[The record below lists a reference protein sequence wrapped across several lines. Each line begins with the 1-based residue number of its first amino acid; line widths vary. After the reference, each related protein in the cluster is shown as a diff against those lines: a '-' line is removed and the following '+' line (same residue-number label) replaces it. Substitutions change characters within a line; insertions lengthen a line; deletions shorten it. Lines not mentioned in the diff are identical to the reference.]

1 MINTEKEY
9 MINRIIKEEKERI
22 EYYKKLGDIEFA
34 KRLEIE
40 LDGYIKE
47 ENLLKDEKNDK
58 HN

>member
-1 MINTEKEY
+1 MINTKKEY

-22 EYYKKLGDIEFA
+22 ECYKKLGDIEFA

-47 ENLLKDEKNDK
+47 ENLLKDEKK
-58 HN
+58 